1 MKDDLKGKD
10 LLSELNQESEY
21 EEHQAN
27 QITLNNVNNM
37 NINIINQMPQQNEDI
52 IQSMKKLNISNSTKK
67 NRSKD
72 LALNYYFGERPSGN
86 TPSLKEDDIFNHN
99 YQKENNNYQNKEF
112 FPQPNKLQTNN
123 YKMVFPQEQYNVNSK
138 PFLPKNIQIGS
149 KVNEMDNKLY
159 QMDYSKSGRF
169 FVIKSVD
176 EANIIRS
183 ISFNIWC
190 STIKGNQKLQKAFK
204 EANYKY
210 PIYLFFSVNGSGKFM
225 GLAQMVTEVEYK
237 VNFNYWSQN
246 DKWKGFFFINWLF
259 IKDIPNRM
267 FRTIINEYND
277 NKPVTSSRDTQEI
290 VPSAGIEM
298 LKIFKDYPSDNS
310 IFDQM
315 SNEDKIMIMQSQQ
328 QQQIQNQSQGIKRNI
343 GSESGN
349 IMIMKQMQEHQRRIQ
364 MNNAQKYN
372 EQIGNNMNPMYGK
385 EPNMGR
391 NIPLMMQQLQRQK
404 MQMQNM
410 NSMKYNIQQR
420 PMYQQQM
427 RPNSQYIQNKGEVI
441 QMKNEIK
448 EGDVNQNFFNS
459 KSSSESDK
467 DFN

>member
-10 LLSELNQESEY
+10 LLSELNQESEH

-37 NINIINQMPQQNEDI
+37 NINIINQIPQQNEDI
-52 IQSMKKLNISNSTKK
+52 IQSMKKLNISNNTKK

-99 YQKENNNYQNKEF
+99 YQQENNNYQNKEF

-123 YKMVFPQEQYNVNSK
+123 YKMVLPQEQYNVNSK

-391 NIPLMMQQLQRQK
+391 NIPLMMQQLQRQQ

-410 NSMKYNIQQR
+410 NSLKYNIQQR

>member
-10 LLSELNQESEY
+10 LLSELNQESEH

-37 NINIINQMPQQNEDI
+37 NINIINQIPQQNEDI
-52 IQSMKKLNISNSTKK
+52 IQSMKKLNISNNTKK

-99 YQKENNNYQNKEF
+99 YQQENNNYQNKEF

-123 YKMVFPQEQYNVNSK
+123 YKMVLPQEQYNVNSK

-391 NIPLMMQQLQRQK
+391 NIPLMMQQLQRQQ
-404 MQMQNM
+404 MQMQKM

>member
-1 MKDDLKGKD
+1 MNDDLKGKD
-10 LLSELNQESEY
+10 LLSELNQESEH
-21 EEHQAN
+21 EEHQAS
-27 QITLNNVNNM
+27 QITLHNVNNM
-37 NINIINQMPQQNEDI
+37 NINIINQIPQQNDDI
-52 IQSMKKLNISNSTKK
+52 IQSMKKLNISNNTNK

-86 TPSLKEDDIFNHN
+86 TQSLKEDDIFNHN
-99 YQKENNNYQNKEF
+99 YQQENNNYQNKEF
-112 FPQPNKLQTNN
+112 FPLQNKTQTNN
-123 YKMVFPQEQYNVNSK
+123 YKMVPPQELYNVNSK
-138 PFLPKNIQIGS
+138 PFLPKNIQIG
-149 KVNEMDNKLY
+149 NEVDNKLY
-159 QMDYSKSGRF
+159 QMDYTKSGRF

-176 EANIIRS
+176 ESNIIRS

-259 IKDIPNRM
+259 IKDIPNRI

-328 QQQIQNQSQGIKRNI
+328 QQMQNQSQGIKRNI

-372 EQIGNNMNPMYGK
+372 EQIRNNMNPIYGK
-385 EPNMGR
+385 DPNMGR
-391 NIPLMMQQLQRQK
+391 NIPLMMQQLQKQQ

-410 NSMKYNIQQR
+410 NYNIQQKS
-420 PMYQQQM
+420 MYQQQM
-427 RPNSQYIQNKGEVI
+427 RPNNQYIQNKEEVI

-467 DFN
+467 AFN